1 MPKVK
6 YLKQRSRSQYN
17 AESNFLIVDP
27 PFPKNI
33 MIELSNACNHKCVF
47 CTNPT

>member
-27 PFPKNI
+27 PFPKKYYDRTI
-33 MIELSNACNHKCVF
+33 
-47 CTNPT
+47 